1 MSSLDI
7 TKKIAP
13 ITALRLLT
21 LLQRIACLNALQEPA
36 FFKQDFLAE
45 TYSWQIEISATQT
58 APASP
63 SYLISQDIGPLK
75 LPSYGLATSIF
86 YNSFYTP
93 LDNRSSF
100 AKVTFQVALDEVR
113 NRYNGAE
120 FKLSVTPQASQ
131 DKINSYS
138 FNPMYCLDR
147 NTVLATANYFYNKP
161 ALYEKSY
168 ALLLENK
175 SALSATLG
183 TPFTEDL
190 LLLFSAEATSEPVEA
205 YAIPKGETAAVPF
218 YYSKAF
224 GCKKVGT
231 AIIPLYLNGYI
242 WLDLFVELNLT
253 AANTLEFNL
262 SLDKDT
268 MHPEIKKCDLAS
280 GNVSKVQLLEIIDGQ
295 LNNWL
300 ENLEQRTNF
309 AYKILAK
316 LKTKILLEK
325 I

>member
-1 MSSLDI
+1 MAMSSLDFS
-7 TKKIAP
+7 KKISPA
-13 ITALRLLT
+13 TATRLLT

-45 TYSWQIEISATQT
+45 TYVWKTE
-58 APASP
+58 APSP
-63 SYLISQDIGPLK
+63 SYLISQDLGPLK
-75 LPSYGLATSIF
+75 LPDYGLATSIF
-86 YNSFYTP
+86 YNSFYTR
-93 LDNRSSF
+93 LDNRGPL
-100 AKVTFQVALDEVR
+100 AKVTFQVALNEVR

-131 DKINSYS
+131 EKINSYS
-138 FNPMYCLDR
+138 FNPMFCLDR

-175 SALSATLG
+175 SALSAALG

-190 LLLFSAEATSEPVEA
+190 LLLFSAEAAPAPVEA
-205 YAIPKGETAAVPF
+205 YAIPAGETTAVPF
-218 YYSKAF
+218 YSSKAF

-268 MHPEIKKCDLAS
+268 LHPEIKKCDLAS
-280 GNVSKVQLLEIIDGQ
+280 GNISKVELLEIIDAQ
-295 LNNWL
+295 LNAWL
-300 ENLEQRTNF
+300 GDLEQRTNF
-309 AYKILAK
+309 GYKILDK
-316 LKTKILLEK
+316 LKTKILVEK